1 MERMA
6 NPQNIIPHR
15 FTSDQDREKA
25 AMAGRKGGVAS
36 GEAKRRKK
44 SCAEIAMRVIGSE
57 LQGDMRSKVEK
68 VTGPLGD
75 DEATLYAAAL
85 AQVVAK
91 AVKGDLKAF
100 RELQNV
106 VEKAQG
112 GSAAQDG
119 REEDALSRAL
129 REMGEGL

>member
-1 MERMA
+1 MS
-6 NPQNIIPHR
+6 NLQNLRTP
-15 FTSDQDREKA
+15 TSDEAREI
-25 AMAGRKGGVAS
+25 GRKGGIAS
-36 GEAKRRKK
+36 GEARRKK
-44 SCAEIAMRVIGSE
+44 KACAEIAMRVIGSE
-57 LQGDMRSKVEK
+57 LSGADRAKVEK

-106 VEKAQG
+106 IEKAQG
-112 GSAAQDG
+112 ASAVQQ
-119 REEDALSRAL
+119 REDDPLSSAL
-129 REMGEGL
+129 RELGETL

>member
-1 MERMA
+1 MS
-6 NPQNIIPHR
+6 NLQNLRTP
-15 FTSDQDREKA
+15 TSDEAREI
-25 AMAGRKGGVAS
+25 GRKGGIAS
-36 GEAKRRKK
+36 GEARRKK
-44 SCAEIAMRVIGSE
+44 KACAEIAMRVIGSE
-57 LQGDMRSKVEK
+57 LSGADRAKVEK

-85 AQVVAK
+85 AQVVTK

-112 GSAAQDG
+112 GAAMQQREDDPLSA
-119 REEDALSRAL
+119 AL
-129 REMGEGL
+129 RELGETL

>member
-1 MERMA
+1 MS
-6 NPQNIIPHR
+6 NLQNLRTP
-15 FTSDQDREKA
+15 TSDEAREI
-25 AMAGRKGGVAS
+25 GRKGGIAS
-36 GEAKRRKK
+36 GEARRKK
-44 SCAEIAMRVIGSE
+44 KACAEIAMRVIGSE
-57 LQGDMRSKVEK
+57 LSGADRAKVEK

-85 AQVVAK
+85 AQVVTK

-112 GSAAQDG
+112 GSMKQQ
-119 REEDALSRAL
+119 REDDPLSAAL
-129 REMGEGL
+129 RELGETL

>member
-1 MERMA
+1 MS
-6 NPQNIIPHR
+6 NLQNLRTP
-15 FTSDQDREKA
+15 TSDEAREI
-25 AMAGRKGGVAS
+25 GRKGGIAS
-36 GEAKRRKK
+36 GEARRKK
-44 SCAEIAMRVIGSE
+44 RACAEIAMRVIGSE
-57 LQGDMRSKVEK
+57 LSGADRAKVEK

-85 AQVVAK
+85 AQVVTK

-112 GSAAQDG
+112 GSMKQQ
-119 REEDALSRAL
+119 REDDPLSAAL
-129 REMGEGL
+129 RELGETL

>member
-1 MERMA
+1 MS
-6 NPQNIIPHR
+6 NLQNLRTP
-15 FTSDQDREKA
+15 TSDEAREI
-25 AMAGRKGGVAS
+25 GRKGGIAS
-36 GEAKRRKK
+36 GEARRKK
-44 SCAEIAMRVIGSE
+44 KACAEIAMRVIGSE
-57 LQGDMRSKVEK
+57 LSGADRAKVEK

-85 AQVVAK
+85 AQVVTK

-112 GSAAQDG
+112 GSMMQQ
-119 REEDALSRAL
+119 REDDPLSAAL
-129 REMGEGL
+129 RELGENL

>member
-1 MERMA
+1 MS
-6 NPQNIIPHR
+6 NLQNLRTP
-15 FTSDQDREKA
+15 TSDEAREI
-25 AMAGRKGGVAS
+25 GRKGGIAS
-36 GEAKRRKK
+36 GEARRKK
-44 SCAEIAMRVIGSE
+44 KACAEIAMRVIGSE
-57 LQGDMRSKVEK
+57 LSGADRAKVEK

-85 AQVVAK
+85 AQVVTK

-112 GSAAQDG
+112 GAAIQQREDDPLSA
-119 REEDALSRAL
+119 AL
-129 REMGEGL
+129 RELGENL

>member
-1 MERMA
+1 MS
-6 NPQNIIPHR
+6 NLQNLRTP
-15 FTSDQDREKA
+15 TSDEAREI
-25 AMAGRKGGVAS
+25 GRKGGIAS
-36 GEAKRRKK
+36 GEARRKK
-44 SCAEIAMRVIGSE
+44 KACAEIAMRVIGSE
-57 LQGDMRSKVEK
+57 LSGADRAKVEK

-85 AQVVAK
+85 AQVVTK

-112 GSAAQDG
+112 GAAMQQREDDPLSAALKELG
-119 REEDALSRAL
+119 N
-129 REMGEGL
+129 GL

>member
-1 MERMA
+1 MS
-6 NPQNIIPHR
+6 NLQNLRTP
-15 FTSDQDREKA
+15 TSDEAREI
-25 AMAGRKGGVAS
+25 GRKGGIAS
-36 GEAKRRKK
+36 GEARRKK
-44 SCAEIAMRVIGSE
+44 KACAEIAMRVIGSE
-57 LQGDMRSKVEK
+57 LLGADRAKVEK

-85 AQVVAK
+85 AQVVTK

-112 GSAAQDG
+112 GSMMQQ
-119 REEDALSRAL
+119 REDDPLSAAL
-129 REMGEGL
+129 RELGENL

>member
-1 MERMA
+1 MS
-6 NPQNIIPHR
+6 NLQNLRTP
-15 FTSDQDREKA
+15 TSDEAREI
-25 AMAGRKGGVAS
+25 GRKGGIAS
-36 GEAKRRKK
+36 GEARRKK
-44 SCAEIAMRVIGSE
+44 KACAEIAMRVIGSE
-57 LQGDMRSKVEK
+57 LSGADRAKVEK

-85 AQVVAK
+85 AQVVTK

-112 GSAAQDG
+112 GAAMQQREDDPLSA
-119 REEDALSRAL
+119 AL
-129 REMGEGL
+129 RELGENL

>member
-1 MERMA
+1 MS
-6 NPQNIIPHR
+6 NLQNLRTP
-15 FTSDQDREKA
+15 TTDEAREI
-25 AMAGRKGGVAS
+25 GRKGGIAS
-36 GEAKRRKK
+36 GEARRKK
-44 SCAEIAMRVIGSE
+44 KACAEIAMRVIGSE
-57 LQGDMRSKVEK
+57 LSGADRAKVEK

-85 AQVVAK
+85 AQVVTK

-112 GSAAQDG
+112 GAAMQQREDDPLSA
-119 REEDALSRAL
+119 AL
-129 REMGEGL
+129 RELGETL

>member
-1 MERMA
+1 MS
-6 NPQNIIPHR
+6 NLQNLRTP
-15 FTSDQDREKA
+15 TSDEAREI
-25 AMAGRKGGVAS
+25 GRKGGIAS
-36 GEAKRRKK
+36 GEARRKK
-44 SCAEIAMRVIGSE
+44 KACAEIAMRVIGSE
-57 LQGDMRSKVEK
+57 LSGADRAKVEK

-85 AQVVAK
+85 AQVVTK

-112 GSAAQDG
+112 GSMMQP
-119 REEDALSRAL
+119 REDDPLSAAL
-129 REMGEGL
+129 RELGENL